1 MGKLPP
7 QFPMRQTFLRVFNS
21 DEPEIGDVD
30 EGIVEGSEDASD
42 AEDEF
47 T

>member
-1 MGKLPP
+1 MLAC
-7 QFPMRQTFLRVFNS
+7 LIISCLVEIVRV

-30 EGIVEGSEDASD
+30 EGIVEGSEDASN
-42 AEDEF
+42 AEDEL